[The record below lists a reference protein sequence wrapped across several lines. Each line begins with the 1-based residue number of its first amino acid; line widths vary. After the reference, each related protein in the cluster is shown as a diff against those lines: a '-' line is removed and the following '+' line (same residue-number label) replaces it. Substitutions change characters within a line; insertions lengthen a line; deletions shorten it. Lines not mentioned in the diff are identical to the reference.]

1 MTTTGLPGHPS
12 DANAEA
18 SGDDDESEKER
29 LNRNFNELLQE
40 LRVSQTG
47 VQILTGFLL
56 TVPFTSQFSK
66 LDGFQRD
73 GYLVTLCGAVL
84 ATALIIAPAAF
95 HRTLFRKGEKAWVV
109 AAADRSARAGLFA
122 LACTISG
129 VVWLTF
135 DVVLNRPAGLAAG
148 AVSLTIFVLL
158 WGVFPLTKRA
168 QDHR

>member
-1 MTTTGLPGHPS
+1 MTTTRPAGNAS
-12 DANAEA
+12 DADAPD
-18 SGDDDESEKER
+18 GESEKER
-29 LNRNFNELLQE
+29 LTRNFNELLQE

-56 TVPFTSQFSK
+56 TVPFTKKFGS
-66 LDGFQRD
+66 LDSFQRD

-95 HRTLFRKGEKAWVV
+95 HRTLFRRGEKAWVV

-122 LACTISG
+122 LACTVSG
-129 VVWLTF
+129 VVWLVF
-135 DVVLNRPAGLAAG
+135 DVVKDRPAGLVAG
-148 AVSLTIFVLL
+148 SVALVLFVLL

-168 QDHR
+168 ED

>member
-1 MTTTGLPGHPS
+1 MTTRLPGSPS
-12 DANAEA
+12 DADSP
-18 SGDDDESEKER
+18 SGSADQGESEEER
-29 LNRNFNELLQE
+29 LTRNYNELLQE

-56 TVPFTSQFSK
+56 TVPFTQKFGS
-66 LDGFQRD
+66 LDPFQRD

-122 LACTISG
+122 LACTVSG
-129 VVWLTF
+129 VVWLVF
-135 DVVLNRPAGLAAG
+135 DVVLDRPVGLAAG
-148 AVSLTIFVLL
+148 GIALTVFLLL
-158 WGVFPLTKRA
+158 WGVFPLTRRA
-168 QDHR
+168 ED

>member
-1 MTTTGLPGHPS
+1 MTTTRLPGNP
-12 DANAEA
+12 DAAEA
-18 SGDDDESEKER
+18 KDGETEKER
-29 LNRNFNELLQE
+29 LTRNFNELLQE
-40 LRVSQTG
+40 LRVTQTG

-56 TVPFTSQFSK
+56 TVPFTKKFGS
-66 LDGFQRD
+66 LDAFQRD

-122 LACTISG
+122 LACTVSG
-129 VVWLTF
+129 VVWLVF
-135 DVVLNRPAGLAAG
+135 DVVKDRPSGLIAGGIAL
-148 AVSLTIFVLL
+148 VVFVLL

-168 QDHR
+168 ED